1 MPVKQIE
8 RPTLPDICYNADLNK
23 YAGVVL
29 FPEKVAKAKASLN
42 KVGVAKLRAATK
54 K

>member
-8 RPTLPDICYNADLNK
+8 KPTLPDMCYNADLNK
-23 YAGVVL
+23 YDEVVL
-29 FPEKVAKAKASLN
+29 FPKKVAKAKASLTEAS
-42 KVGVAKLRAATK
+42 VAKLRAATK